1 MQPQAFVAYYRVS
14 TQKQGADGLGIEAQ
28 RNAVKAFANGNVIA
42 EFTEVE
48 SGGKNNRPQI
58 ALALAYARQ
67 HEATLLIAKMDRLS
81 RNSAFINNL
90 LEAGVD
96 FIAAD
101 QPHATPLTIRILAA
115 VAQEEREQIS
125 KRTKAALA
133 VAKSRGVKLGGVQ
146 PSLRSKIDGFDAYIA
161 PIIQSIIDS
170 GKWSA
175 NAIAVE
181 LNERSVRSPKGGLW
195 QAVTVQRVRQR
206 IQEKDCS
213 TQEIS
218 GCPE

>member
-1 MQPQAFVAYYRVS
+1 MQPVQPQQFVAYYRVS

-28 RNAVKAFANGNVIA
+28 RAAVKTFANGNVIA

-58 ALALAYARQ
+58 AMALDFAKL
-67 HEATLLIAKMDRLS
+67 HKATLLIAKMDRLS

-96 FIAAD
+96 FIAVD

-125 KRTKAALA
+125 KRVKAALA
-133 VAKSRGVKLGGVQ
+133 VAKDRGVKLGGAHQ
-146 PSLRSKIDGFDAYIA
+146 SKQDAAESFAKSLHTDLQAIME
-161 PIIQSIIDS
+161 S
-170 GKWSA
+170 GIKTPA
-175 NAIAVE
+175 AIARA
-181 LNERSVRSPKGGLW
+181 LNERGIRTPRGAEWG
-195 QAVTVQRVRQR
+195 
-206 IQEKDCS
+206 
-213 TQEIS
+213 S
-218 GCPE
+218 GQVARLLNRLQPQ

>member
-1 MQPQAFVAYYRVS
+1 MQPQQYVAYYRVS

-28 RNAVKAFANGNVIA
+28 RNAVKAFASGKVIA

-67 HEATLLIAKMDRLS
+67 HRATLLIAKMDRLS

-96 FIAAD
+96 FVAVD

-133 VAKSRGVKLGGVQ
+133 VAKQRGVKLGGVQ
-146 PSLRSKIDGFDAYIA
+146 PSLRNKIDEFDAYIR

-170 GKWSA
+170 GIVSA
-175 NAIAVE
+175 NAVARE
-181 LNERSVRSPKGGLW
+181 LNQRNVRTSKGGSW
-195 QAVTVQRVRQR
+195 QAVQVQRVLAR
-206 IQEKDCS
+206 IQEK
-213 TQEIS
+213 E
-218 GCPE
+218 

>member
-1 MQPQAFVAYYRVS
+1 MQPAQPQKFIAYYRVS

-28 RNAVKAFANGNVIA
+28 RAAVKAFANGNVIA

-58 ALALAYARQ
+58 ALALEAARNNR
-67 HEATLLIAKMDRLS
+67 ATLLIAKMDRLS

-96 FIAAD
+96 FIAVD

-125 KRTKAALA
+125 KRVKAALA
-133 VAKSRGVKLGGVQ
+133 VAKGRGVKLGGAHQ
-146 PSLRSKIDGFDAYIA
+146 SKQDAA
-161 PIIQSIIDS
+161 DAFAQSIHTHIQTLI
-170 GKWSA
+170 GEGIETPA
-175 NAIAVE
+175 AIART
-181 LNERSVRSPKGGLW
+181 LNERSVRTPRGSEWGAGQVVLLL
-195 QAVTVQRVRQR
+195 RR
-206 IQEKDCS
+206 IGQ
-213 TQEIS
+213 
-218 GCPE
+218 G

>member
-1 MQPQAFVAYYRVS
+1 MQPQTFVAYYRVS
-14 TQKQGADGLGIEAQ
+14 TTKQGADGLGIEAQ

-48 SGGKNNRPQI
+48 SGGKNNRTQI
-58 ALALAYARQ
+58 ALALAHAKANK
-67 HEATLLIAKMDRLS
+67 ATLLIAKMDRLS

-96 FIAAD
+96 FIAVD

-125 KRTKAALA
+125 KRVKAALA
-133 VAKSRGVKLGGVQ
+133 VAKDRGVKLGGVQ
-146 PSLRSKIDGFDAYIA
+146 DSLRTKIDQFDVYIA

-170 GKWSA
+170 GKWTA
-175 NAIAVE
+175 NAIANE
-181 LNERSVRSPKGGLW
+181 LNERAIRSPKGGLW
-195 QAVTVQRVRQR
+195 QAVTVQRVRKR
-206 IQEKDCS
+206 IEEKK
-213 TQEIS
+213 
-218 GCPE
+218 

>member
-1 MQPQAFVAYYRVS
+1 MQPAQLQYVAYYRVS

-28 RNAVKAFANGNVIA
+28 RAAVKAFANGNVIA
-42 EFTEVE
+42 EYTEVE
-48 SGGKNNRPQI
+48 SGGRNTRPQI
-58 ALALAYARQ
+58 ALALAHAKANK
-67 HEATLLIAKMDRLS
+67 ATLLIAKMDRLS

-133 VAKSRGVKLGGVQ
+133 VTKQRGVKLGGVQ
-146 PSLRSKIDGFDAYIA
+146 PSLRKRIDAFDQSIHKD
-161 PIIQSIIDS
+161 IQSIMQS
-170 GKWSA
+170 GIASA
-175 NAIAVE
+175 TGIAKQ
-181 LNERSVRSPKGGLW
+181 LNERGVRTSKGGQW
-195 QAVTVQRVRQR
+195 QAVQVQRIMKRV
-206 IQEKDCS
+206 
-213 TQEIS
+213 
-218 GCPE
+218 G

>member
-1 MQPQAFVAYYRVS
+1 MQPVQPQQFVAYYRVS

-28 RNAVKAFANGNVIA
+28 RAAVKAFANGNVIA

-58 ALALAYARQ
+58 AMSLDFAKL
-67 HEATLLIAKMDRLS
+67 HKATLLIAKMDRLS

-96 FIAAD
+96 FIAVD

-125 KRTKAALA
+125 KRVKAALA
-133 VAKSRGVKLGGVQ
+133 VAKDRGVKLGGSHQSKQDAANVFAK
-146 PSLRSKIDGFDAYIA
+146 SLHTDLQAIM
-161 PIIQSIIDS
+161 DS
-170 GKWSA
+170 GITTPA
-175 NAIAVE
+175 AIARA
-181 LNERSVRSPKGGLW
+181 LNERGIRTPRGAEWGSGQIARLL
-195 QAVTVQRVRQR
+195 RR
-206 IQEKDCS
+206 I
-213 TQEIS
+213 I
-218 GCPE
+218 